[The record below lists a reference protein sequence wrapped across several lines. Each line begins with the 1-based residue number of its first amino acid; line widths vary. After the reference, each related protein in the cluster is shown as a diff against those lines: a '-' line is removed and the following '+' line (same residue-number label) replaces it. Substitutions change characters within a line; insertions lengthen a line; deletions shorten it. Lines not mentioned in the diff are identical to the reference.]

1 MSRVF
6 TVRNETAGA
15 AATKTFITIAALA
28 NQRIKVKGLLL
39 GNSAATA
46 AQGVEWEIL
55 RLTANA
61 TGTAQTPNPVDP
73 DSSASRFT
81 ALSTITGEGTAG
93 AIIAEFAFD
102 IVGTHPLW
110 FPLKA
115 EPEVVNSGIL
125 AIRKTVGADTTNW
138 AITLFVEE

>member
-1 MSRVF
+1 MSRVY
-6 TVRNETAGA
+6 TVRNTTAGA

-28 NQRIKVKGLLL
+28 NQRIKLRALLL

-46 AQGVEWEIL
+46 AQGMEWEIL
-55 RLTANA
+55 RLTADA

-73 DSSASRFT
+73 DSSGSRFT

-93 AIIAEFAFD
+93 VILAEFGFD
-102 IVGTHPLW
+102 IVGTYVLGLASLLQ
-110 FPLKA
+110 FEA
-115 EPEVVNSGIL
+115 VNSGIL

-138 AITLFVEE
+138 AITMWVEE

>member
-1 MSRVF
+1 MSRVY
-6 TVRNETAGA
+6 TVRNTTAGA

-28 NQRIKVKGLLL
+28 NQRIKLRAMLL

-55 RLTANA
+55 RLSADA

-93 AIIAEFAFD
+93 AILAELGFD
-102 IVGTHPLW
+102 IVGTYVAGLRELLQ
-110 FPLKA
+110 FEA
-115 EPEVVNSGIL
+115 VNSGIL

-138 AITLFVEE
+138 AITLWVEE